1 MSRTARR
8 STQENPN
15 MSTSLKPGTRLYSA
29 VCSTEL
35 IAVKAPGSEVEL
47 TIGGAPA
54 LTDPAGRDES
64 GDVVDGHGGGV
75 LMGKRYVDEDDTI
88 ELLCTKPGDGVP
100 AIDGTLLVL
109 KDAKPLPA
117 SD

>member
-1 MSRTARR
+1 MSLA
-8 STQENPN
+8 
-15 MSTSLKPGTRLYSA
+15 LKPGRRLYSA
-29 VCSTEL
+29 VCTTEL
-35 IAVKAPGSEVEL
+35 IAVKAPADEVEL

-54 LTDPAGRDES
+54 LTEPAGRDES
-64 GDVVDGHGGGV
+64 AGAADGHGGGTQ
-75 LMGKRYVDEDDTI
+75 MGKRYVDDGDTI

-100 AIDGTLLVL
+100 ALDGALLSL

>member
-1 MSRTARR
+1 MPLAIR
-8 STQENPN
+8 
-15 MSTSLKPGTRLYSA
+15 PGTRLFSA
-29 VCSTEL
+29 VCATEL
-35 IAVKAPGSEVEL
+35 IVVKAPAGEVDL

-54 LTDPAGRDES
+54 LTDAADRDES
-64 GDVVDGHGGGV
+64 SVVADGHGGGA
-75 LMGKRYVDEDDTI
+75 LLGKRYVDAAGAL

-100 AIDGTLLVL
+100 ASAGTLLSI

>member
-1 MSRTARR
+1 MSIA
-8 STQENPN
+8 
-15 MSTSLKPGTRLYSA
+15 LKPGTRLYSA

-35 IAVKAPGSEVEL
+35 IAVKAPAGEVEL

-54 LTDPAGRDES
+54 LTEAAGRDES
-64 GDVVDGHGGGV
+64 AGVAEGHGGGA
-75 LMGKRYVDEDDTI
+75 LMGKRYVDEGDTI
-88 ELLCTKPGDGVP
+88 ELLCTKPGDGLP
-100 AIDGTLLVL
+100 ALDGAPLVL